1 MIIRKLA
8 GIASVPSAG
17 RMTRAAL
24 AAAAA
29 LWLAACSSIPPVPD
43 GDMSGHNGAP
53 TASVS
58 AQRTP
63 PGGLNQDVTQGT
75 ILRTICI
82 PGWTAS
88 VRPSSSYTNAVK
100 LKLLR
105 EAGLPASDAASYEL
119 DHFVPLAVG
128 GHPRDPNNLWLQ
140 PWDGE
145 WGAKTKDRLE
155 RKLQKLVCA
164 GQLSLADAQSA
175 VRTDWIRAYKRFVTD
190 EDVSAPAAMSNRD
203 TAAAAAGMA
212 HSADVVQ
219 LPVEDLP

>member
-8 GIASVPSAG
+8 GIASFPSAG

-24 AAAAA
+24 TASAA
-29 LWLAACSSIPPVPD
+29 LWLAACSSIPSMPG
-43 GDMSGHNGAP
+43 GDVLGQNETP
-53 TASVS
+53 TTGTS

-63 PGGLNQDVTQGT
+63 LGGLNQDVTQAS
-75 ILRTICI
+75 ILRTICV

-105 EAGLPASDAASYEL
+105 EAGLPAAEAANYEL
-119 DHFVPLAVG
+119 DHLVPLAVG

-140 PWDGE
+140 PWNGE

-155 RKLQKLVCA
+155 RKLQKLVCS
-164 GQLSLADAQSA
+164 GQLLLADAQSA
-175 VRTDWIRAYKRFVTD
+175 VRTDWIRAYKRYVTK
-190 EDVSAPAAMSNRD
+190 EDLSAP
-203 TAAAAAGMA
+203 
-212 HSADVVQ
+212 SAI
-219 LPVEDLP
+219 VE